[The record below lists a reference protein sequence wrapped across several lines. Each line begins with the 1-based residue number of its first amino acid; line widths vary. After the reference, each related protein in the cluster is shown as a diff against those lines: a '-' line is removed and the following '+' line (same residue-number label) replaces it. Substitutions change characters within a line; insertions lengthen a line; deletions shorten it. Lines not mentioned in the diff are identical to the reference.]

1 MKLDKTAYF
10 FETKLIDTGR
20 KDMFDE
26 PIYEDVSVPSYPF
39 QMEYEPYSPDL
50 AKRDYAINVI
60 DVKFLMYTEPD
71 ERMNIGTEFVYES
84 TRFRITY
91 VEPYDNHCEVFIKDI
106 GKYPE
111 EEQY

>member
-10 FETKLIDTGR
+10 FETKLVDTGR

-26 PIYEDVSVPSYPF
+26 PIYEDVSVPTYPF

-50 AKRDYAINVI
+50 AKRDYAINVV
-60 DVKFLMYTEPD
+60 DVKFLMYTYPD
-71 ERMNIGTEFVYES
+71 DRMEREIEFVYNS
-84 TRFRITY
+84 TRYKITY
-91 VEPYDNHCEVFIKDI
+91 VLPYDNHYEVFINDI